1 MKYYAVKGDY
11 MDEDLKKTIEFHG
24 HFCPGLAMGYRVAKY
39 VKNHY
44 KKSEDEELVAIV
56 YNNSCGVDAIQ
67 YLLGCTFGK
76 GNLIFKDYG
85 KHVYVFYSREHKK
98 GIRVSFK
105 DEINNEMNTMWDK
118 LRNVSEEERM
128 KLTKELKGECAKKIL
143 DIPEAELLNIEEV
156 NIPEPKKAKIYL
168 SLKCEECGEYFM
180 EIRGRLIGGKIVCM
194 ECFEKLMNE

>member
-1 MKYYAVKGDY
+1 MK
-11 MDEDLKKTIEFHG
+11 EDLKNTIEFHG

-39 VKNHY
+39 VQNHY

-56 YNNSCGVDAIQ
+56 YNNSCSVDAIQ

-105 DEINNEMNTMWDK
+105 DEITNEMNNMWDK
-118 LRNVSEEERM
+118 LSKVSDKERI
-128 KLTKELKGECAKKIL
+128 KLMDELKGKCAEKIL
-143 DIPEAELLNIEEV
+143 NLFDGELLNIEEV
-156 NIPEPKKAKIYL
+156 DIPEPEKAKIYP
-168 SLKCEECGEYFM
+168 SLKCDECGEYFM
-180 EIRGRLIGGKIVCM
+180 EIKGRLINGKVVCM
-194 ECFEKLMNE
+194 ECFEKLMNK

>member
-1 MKYYAVKGDY
+1 
-11 MDEDLKKTIEFHG
+11 MDEDLKKAIEFHG
-24 HFCPGLAMGYRVAKY
+24 HFCPGLVMGYRVAKY
-39 VKNHY
+39 IKKHY

-105 DEINNEMNTMWDK
+105 DEVNEEMNNMWSK
-118 LRNVSEEERM
+118 LKSVSDEERM
-128 KLTKELKGECAKKIL
+128 KIMKELKDKCAEIIL
-143 DIPEAELLNIEEV
+143 NLSEDELLNVEEV
-156 NIPEPKKAKIYL
+156 DIPEPKKAKIYL
-168 SLKCEECGEYFM
+168 SLKCEECGDYFM
-180 EIRGRLIGGKIVCM
+180 EIRGRLIDGKVVCM
-194 ECFEKLMNE
+194 ECFERLINQ

>member
-1 MKYYAVKGDY
+1 

-39 VKNHY
+39 VKKHY

-85 KHVYVFYSREHKK
+85 KPVAFPDCYISEYSTRRPKEMGSPFGDKKPKKNPRGAREFFVGDTVKL
-98 GIRVSFK
+98 FEK
-105 DEINNEMNTMWDK
+105 DWEFVKDTWPEDMFREINGKEVEITRIEIILDK
-118 LRNVSEEERM
+118 LS
-128 KLTKELKGECAKKIL
+128 
-143 DIPEAELLNIEEV
+143 DEA
-156 NIPEPKKAKIYL
+156 
-168 SLKCEECGEYFM
+168 SLFTTPDFKRKRF
-180 EIRGRLIGGKIVCM
+180 V
-194 ECFEKLMNE
+194 